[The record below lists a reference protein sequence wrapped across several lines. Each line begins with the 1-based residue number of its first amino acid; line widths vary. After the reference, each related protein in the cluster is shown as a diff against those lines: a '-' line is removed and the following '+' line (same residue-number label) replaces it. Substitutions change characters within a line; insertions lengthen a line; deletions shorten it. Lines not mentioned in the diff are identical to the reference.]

1 MTYELFVNTYAFLVE
16 QRLNTLGNMCEH
28 PYFDKLLYLMNSPY
42 GYRLF
47 HPLSRDFDKYGI
59 DFDTYCRKVWPNV
72 IHAVEG
78 DGDICFVHSVL
89 SGKTSVMDR
98 VWTTDD
104 FFVMDGY
111 IAEVSAEQIFK
122 VASVHQP
129 AGLSLVSYSGIRFD
143 WELVDFLHGMLGDFN
158 ELENAEKEFG
168 KFESK
173 MFEYNKV
180 SHGSPLSLEL
190 TTRHDID
197 RVIFIRMRKQT
208 DEMEKAIEKKF
219 VDYMTSRKGYF
230 NSLRGEV

>member
-1 MTYELFVNTYAFLVE
+1 MRYEVFKDRYHFLVE
-16 QRLNTLGNMCEH
+16 QRINEFGNMCEH
-28 PYFDKLLYLMNSPY
+28 PHFDKLLDLINSFY
-42 GYRLF
+42 GYKLF
-47 HPLSRDFDKYGI
+47 HPLSGDFDKNGI

-72 IHAVEG
+72 IHAVED

-104 FFVMDGY
+104 FFVMGGH
-111 IAEVSAEQIFK
+111 IAEVSAEQVFK

-129 AGLSLVSYSGIRFD
+129 VGLSLVSYSGIRFD
-143 WELVDFLHGMLGDFN
+143 WEFVDFLHGMLRDFN

-190 TTRHDID
+190 KTRHDID
-197 RVIFIRMRKQT
+197 RVIFIRMRKQI

-219 VDYMTSRKGYF
+219 SDYIVSHKCYSHSEKG
-230 NSLRGEV
+230 EI